1 MYLSLPSLSFA
12 LHAFASLR
20 GSPPREAPH
29 PKFQHEAV
37 QVLEKRQL
45 ARPPAAYA
53 ETTTTAPQILT
64 FFTPSPSATP
74 IAITRQSQVETS
86 YVPQL
91 TLCALPPLAFV
102 PGSFSVSASSGPRY
116 QNYSISTPP
125 GNGTCQTM
133 YSPTP
138 TTICATV
145 LTGLVTRVTVSEC
158 DQDVTFSSDFGFTLV
173 TPTAS
178 VNASATSNSSLIT
191 PAPSI
196 QTLTTYYMAPWQS
209 MTMADPPSDIDKKI
223 CRTFENG
230 TINCLHIFEV
240 WEVQI
245 VTMTATTV
253 SHIDLTTTV
262 PGPAKLLIET
272 LRMDITE
279 AVTTLSLSTALVLDY
294 ELETTTTNTSTR
306 STSLTR
312 TGPTQ
317 TITQTVEEN
326 PSVYVTEKLCMCACV
341 TTNESWSDLGLRAQP
356 RCL

>member
-1 MYLSLPSLSFA
+1 M
-12 LHAFASLR
+12 
-20 GSPPREAPH
+20 
-29 PKFQHEAV
+29 
-37 QVLEKRQL
+37 LEKRQL
-45 ARPPAAYA
+45 ARPPAAFA
-53 ETTTTAPQILT
+53 ETTTSAPQILT

-74 IAITRQSQVETS
+74 IAIIRQSQVETS

-91 TLCALPPLAFV
+91 TLCALPPVAFV
-102 PGSFSVSASSGPRY
+102 AGSFSISATSGPRY
-116 QNYSISTPP
+116 RNYSASIPP

-145 LTGLVTRVTVSEC
+145 LTGLVTRVTVTDC
-158 DQDVTFSSDFGFTLV
+158 DQDVTFSSDFGYTLV

-178 VNASATSNSSLIT
+178 ANASAASNSSLIT

-230 TINCLHIFEV
+230 TISCVHILEV

-253 SHIDLTTTV
+253 SHVDLTTTV

-279 AVTTLSLSTALVLDY
+279 AVTTLSLSTALVLNY
-294 ELETTTTNTSTR
+294 ELETTTTSTSTR
-306 STSLTR
+306 TIPPTV
-312 TGPTQ
+312 TGPTS
-317 TITQTVEEN
+317 TITQTVEQN
-326 PSVYVTEKLCMCACV
+326 PNLYVTE
-341 TTNESWSDLGLRAQP
+341 ELRT
-356 RCL
+356 CG